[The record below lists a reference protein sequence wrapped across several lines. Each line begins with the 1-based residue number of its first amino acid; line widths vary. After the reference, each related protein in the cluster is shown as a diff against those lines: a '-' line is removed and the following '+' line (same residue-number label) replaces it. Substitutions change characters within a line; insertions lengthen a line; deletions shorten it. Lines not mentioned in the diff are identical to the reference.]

1 MVGTIIR
8 PVSSRFGPT
17 MYDETNTQ
25 PEGST
30 LTDVIQARNELFE
43 AIALS
48 EQDVADGRIAPI
60 SETFEAIRAELN

>member
-1 MVGTIIR
+1 
-8 PVSSRFGPT
+8 